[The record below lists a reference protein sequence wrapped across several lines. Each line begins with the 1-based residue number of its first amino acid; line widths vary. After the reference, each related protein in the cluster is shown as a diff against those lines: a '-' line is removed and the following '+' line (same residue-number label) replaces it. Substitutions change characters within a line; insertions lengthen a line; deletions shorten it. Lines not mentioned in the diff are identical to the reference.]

1 MFGGAWQ
8 FEGWLR
14 LLAERGY
21 AAYAMNL
28 RGHHD
33 SRPVVDLGRVSVL
46 DFVKDALAVA
56 KGLGAPAVLGHSMGG
71 LIAQKLAESD
81 AVCAAVLLS
90 STPPR
95 GIPVTS
101 PMLIGR
107 QLKYLPQMLFSRPIN
122 PDRKDADRLL
132 FNGTPPAEA
141 DAIFERLV
149 AESGT
154 AARELSLGAVAID
167 ARRVRCPV
175 LSVSA
180 NEDRLV
186 PPRIGRALVKKY
198 LAEPLVVD
206 GHAHLVII
214 EAGWENVAAR
224 VLDWLDRVVGKT
236 ARVKA

>member
-1 MFGGAWQ
+1 
-8 FEGWLR
+8 
-14 LLAERGY
+14 
-21 AAYAMNL
+21 
-28 RGHHD
+28 
-33 SRPVVDLGRVSVL
+33 
-46 DFVKDALAVA
+46 
-56 KGLGAPAVLGHSMGG
+56 
-71 LIAQKLAESD
+71 
-81 AVCAAVLLS
+81 
-90 STPPR
+90 
-95 GIPVTS
+95 
-101 PMLIGR
+101 MLIGR
-107 QLKYLPQMLFSRPIN
+107 QLKYLPQMLLSRRISPH
-122 PDRKDADRLL
+122 RKDADWLML
-132 FNGTPPAEA
+132 NCTPPAEA
-141 DAIFERLV
+141 HAIFERLV

-154 AARELSLGAVAID
+154 AARELSFGAVAID